1 MPSNPDG
8 VYSTDRCRR
17 LLQEVTRHG
26 MGARIGLAAW
36 REVYPAIHRQLAE
49 DDSIRRT
56 LDTAFGSSKEKGKD
70 QAAQAEEA
78 NTEEAVRAN

>member
-1 MPSNPDG
+1 
-8 VYSTDRCRR
+8 
-17 LLQEVTRHG
+17 

-49 DDSIRRT
+49 DDSIRQT
-56 LDTAFGSSKEKGKD
+56 LDTAFGSSSKEKRKD

-78 NTEEAVRAN
+78 NTEEAVRAKQAGHSLRIEDSMYG